1 MTASQNFY
9 GDRTKNVINKNI
21 FKIHCWKCQFGMSD
35 GTEKLLGGQKYLL
48 GIKHARPWRSV
59 QKRAK

>member
-9 GDRTKNVINKNI
+9 GDRTKNVINQNT
-21 FKIHCWKCQFGMSD
+21 FKTHRWKCQFGMSD

-48 GIKHARPWRSV
+48 GIKLPSPWRSV
-59 QKRAK
+59 QKGPK